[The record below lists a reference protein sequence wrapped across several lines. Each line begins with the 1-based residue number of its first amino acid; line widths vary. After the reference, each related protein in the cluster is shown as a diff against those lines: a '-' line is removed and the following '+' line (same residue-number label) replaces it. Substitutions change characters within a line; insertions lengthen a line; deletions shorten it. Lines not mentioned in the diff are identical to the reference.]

1 MKVERLNRKEL
12 DAYYFD
18 GMIILASSALQ
29 IQRAN
34 NALHSDNFSAVLQ
47 NFR

>member
-18 GMIILASSALQ
+18 GMIILESSALQ

-34 NALHSDNFSAVLQ
+34 NALLVPRYAASSC
-47 NFR
+47 R